1 MDDVTMIAKL
11 DDDTTVYV
19 SPVHDH
25 TYREYVEDGALG
37 TATGYFISRERRN
50 QFEILGKA
58 SSLEAARELF
68 GLLTAG
74 RAAS

>member
-25 TYREYVEDGALG
+25 TYHEYVEDGALG
-37 TATGYFISRERRN
+37 NASGYFISRERFN

-68 GLLTAG
+68 GLLTAS
-74 RAAS
+74 RPAS